1 VEPTRAAC
9 LLAAMR
15 AGRIVDVPGPHD
27 SIMAGLNAGRASL
40 IAWPIVSAGIDL
52 FAAVDDE
59 RAREGMRALATAGVV
74 AGETGAAGLA
84 GLIELLTG
92 DHAPSV
98 RATLGVTRTTCA
110 LIFVTEG
117 ATDPD
122 TYARVVGRRE
132 NRESRTD
139 N

>member
-1 VEPTRAAC
+1 MSIVGVEPTRAAC

-15 AGRIVDVPGPHD
+15 AGQIVDVPGPHD

-40 IAWPIVSAGIDL
+40 IAWPIVSTGIDL
-52 FAAVDDE
+52 FAAVEDE
-59 RAREGMRALATAGVV
+59 RAREAMRALADAGVV

-84 GLIELLTG
+84 GLLELLTG
-92 DHAPSV
+92 DDAEPV
-98 RATLGVTRTTCA
+98 RSRLGVTGATRA

-122 TYARVVGRRE
+122 AYAQIVG
-132 NRESRTD
+132 TPPI
-139 N
+139 